1 MSLAVTYVFSP
12 TTTIRSSEVNQNF
25 SDVVNFLNNIFQPGI
40 VFWFNG
46 AIGSIPS
53 AYYYCDGN
61 NSTPNIKKRSIRGV
75 GDGLNLGDTGGAETI
90 NILHGHS
97 VLPHNHKGSDNGGDL
112 RAAIGLT
119 GGSNDKYS
127 YVPVTAANPNGGATP
142 NGNHRVDTTY
152 EGSFNSWNSWTK
164 VYGHVSSESL
174 NTENNLSQ
182 TQSVMNPYIA
192 LVPIMIK

>member
-61 NSTPNIKKRSIRGV
+61 NSTPDIKKRSIRGV

-90 NILHGHS
+90 NIQHS
-97 VLPHNHKGSDNGGDL
+97 HTVASHNHTISTQGELARVAGDHGSSGFSIGGYY
-112 RAAIGLT
+112 T
-119 GGSNDKYS
+119 VTHNHGGSTGS
-127 YVPVTAANPNGGATP
+127 TTP
-142 NGNHRVDTTY
+142 GT
-152 EGSFNSWNSWTK
+152 
-164 VYGHVSSESL
+164 
-174 NTENNLSQ
+174 NNALST
-182 TQSVMNPYIA
+182 TQSVLNPYIA